1 MFKVQF
7 LLEEEVISN
16 SGNRM
21 WCVMI
26 LQRSLRWAHSCAR
39 NFPTRKLELLV
50 PKLFKSNFSNLS
62 SLPFASNRSSW
73 LCTSNSSGCSPV
85 YSPFVYRTPLPLQ
98 TFDAG
103 LFMATRGPN
112 VRGELE
118 ESSKRIRNKINK
130 IYIRNAYEITGSS
143 RNSLKGSPRI
153 NYWLGN
159 TRLYAESNTAMDS
172 TLKPHWISR
181 CRSRSCSGSCSR
193 FWTHS

>member
-1 MFKVQF
+1 
-7 LLEEEVISN
+7 
-16 SGNRM
+16 
-21 WCVMI
+21 MI